1 MNVDHVHPKRE
12 AGDNNMDQSRPP
24 ARPVYRSRARRDCN
38 ERALVLQAAGIEH
51 EILNAEGEHVLV
63 VPAGDA
69 DRAAAELDEYAR
81 ESHDSSPRSA
91 PLPARDDGWYGVF
104 AYATVLLLIAILKDR
119 HALGVDWLDVGRTN
133 AGLVRQGGWW
143 RTVTALT
150 LHMDVVHVAANLAFG
165 ALFGLFT
172 GRLLGS
178 GLAWA
183 GILVAG
189 ALGNAMN
196 ACVQPA
202 GHSAVGA
209 STAVFGSLGILASY
223 SWKQRR
229 ALERGWLRRW
239 TPVLGGVLLLAY
251 TGFGGERTD
260 VIAHVTGFISGLL
273 LGVLYASIGRRI
285 AVRPRAQLVFGFAAL
300 ALVVL
305 CWLLALWAQV

>member
-1 MNVDHVHPKRE
+1 
-12 AGDNNMDQSRPP
+12 MDQPRRPSS
-24 ARPVYRSRARRDCN
+24 PVYRSRARRDCN
-38 ERALVLQAAGIEH
+38 ERALVLQAAGIGYQTVKAADEY
-51 EILNAEGEHVLV
+51 VLLV
-63 VPAGDA
+63 AARDA

-81 ESHDSSPRSA
+81 ESHDLSPRSA

-104 AYATVLLLIAILKDR
+104 AYATVVLLVAILKDR
-119 HALGVDWLDVGRTN
+119 HSFAVDWLDVGRTN
-133 AGLVRQGGWW
+133 AGLVRQGEWW

-172 GRLLGS
+172 GRMLGS

-196 ACVQPA
+196 AWVQPA
-202 GHSAVGA
+202 EHSAVGA
-209 STAVFGSLGILASY
+209 STAVFGALGILASY

-229 ALERGWLRRW
+229 NIEGGWLRRW

-251 TGFGGERTD
+251 TGLGGERTD

-273 LGVLYASIGRRI
+273 LGVLYASIGHRI
-285 AVRPRAQLVFGFAAL
+285 AVKSRAQLVSGFAAL
-300 ALVVL
+300 AVVAL
-305 CWLLALWAQV
+305 CWLLALGARV